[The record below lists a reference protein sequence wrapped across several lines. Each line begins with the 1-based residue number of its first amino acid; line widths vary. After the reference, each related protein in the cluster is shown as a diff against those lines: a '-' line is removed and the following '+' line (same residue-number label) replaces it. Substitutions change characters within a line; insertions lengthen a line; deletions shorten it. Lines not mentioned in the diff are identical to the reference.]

1 MNQQFFFIE
10 DATIN
15 GEHLEEGDWIMSY
28 NGDVIVGARMW
39 TGEYTDVPVM
49 GYDGSEFS
57 SIMTAGYCESGDV
70 ITFKVYDVSQDKL
83 VEMDSPEATAWVGN
97 NAMSVISMTD
107 KILPTSIALGN
118 AYPNPFNPS
127 TTISYDIS
135 SEMNVNINVYDV
147 QGRMVAELASG
158 VRDQGR
164 YEVMWNAD
172 NSSTGIYFVQLIAGS
187 TTKTQKIMLV
197 K

>member
-1 MNQQFFFIE
+1 
-10 DATIN
+10 
-15 GEHLEEGDWIMSY
+15 
-28 NGDVIVGARMW
+28 MW

-49 GYDGSEFS
+49 GYDGSDIS
-57 SIMTAGYCESGDV
+57 SVMTAGYCESGDV
-70 ITFKVYDVSQDKL
+70 ITFKVYDVSQDEL
-83 VEMDSPEATAWVGN
+83 VDMDSPENTAWIGN

-107 KILPTSIALGN
+107 RVLPTEISLGN

-135 SEMNVNINVYDV
+135 SDMNVSINVYDV
-147 QGRMVAELASG
+147 RGRMVAELVNG
-158 VRDQGR
+158 MTDQGR

-172 NSSTGIYFVQLIAGS
+172 NHSTGIYFVQLVAGN